1 MTWTLFAS
9 LSPVFVSVIAGVVAM
24 FADAFASR
32 RAAALSSAAL
42 LAIAG
47 GLGIWQA
54 FTPPVRIIP
63 SLAGGGGFA
72 AAWGV
77 IALTAA
83 LSVFGGTEDLAA
95 RRSGG
100 GVAALIAFATAA
112 SMLLA
117 GSLDLLFGLI
127 ALETIAVCSYA
138 IVVAGGTDRAAEAG
152 MKYVIQGA
160 LATGLF
166 LVGMAIHVGV
176 TGGGTDYVS
185 VGTGMPEFALP
196 ATAATVFL
204 LSAYAFK
211 LGAVPFHSWAPDAF
225 ETAPP
230 AGGAFM
236 ASGPK
241 VGAILGLMI
250 FFGIIVE
257 PVTPNTV
264 PTISHVILFAILA
277 AGSILVG
284 NLAGLRQTSYLRML
298 GYSGVAQIGYALVGL
313 TVGIAAIPAVTL
325 LVSVYAVAA
334 VGAFLYAQFV
344 RSVRPDWDGTISGIA
359 GLGKEFP
366 LPGVALSVVMLSLTG
381 IPLTAGFWGKLYVFT
396 FAVNA
401 GLEWLVLVGVLG
413 SVVSFG
419 YYGAV
424 LRSAFFEDSPSI
436 GPASVTADDAG
447 ESTTV
452 PDRSAA
458 VAIVAC
464 AVVVVLVGVLPL
476 AVGVTPLLEFF
487 AIT

>member
-1 MTWTLFAS
+1 VTWTQLAS

-24 FADAFASR
+24 LTDAFGSR
-32 RAAALSSAAL
+32 RAAALASAGL

-54 FTPPVRIIP
+54 FTPPARIIP
-63 SLAGGGGFA
+63 ALAGGGGFA

-83 LSVFGGTEDLAA
+83 LSVFGGTEDLAV

-100 GVAALIAFATAA
+100 GVAALIGFATAG

-166 LVGMAIHVGV
+166 LVGMAIHIGV
-176 TGGGTDYVS
+176 TGGGTDYASVS
-185 VGTGMPEFALP
+185 TGMPEFALP

-204 LSAYAFK
+204 LAAYAFK
-211 LGAVPFHSWAPDAF
+211 LGAAPFHSWAPDAF

-250 FFGIIVE
+250 FFGATVE
-257 PVTPNTV
+257 PVAIRTV
-264 PTISHVILFAILA
+264 STLSHVILFATLA
-277 AGSILVG
+277 VGSILIG

-313 TVGIAAIPAVTL
+313 AVGITAIPAVTL
-325 LVSVYAVAA
+325 LVSTYAVAA

-344 RSVRPDWDGTISGIA
+344 RSVRPGWDGSIA
-359 GLGKEFP
+359 GMAGVAKEYP
-366 LPGVALSVVMLSLTG
+366 LSGVALAVLMLSLTG

-401 GLEWLVLVGVLG
+401 GLEWLVLIGVLG

-424 LRSAFFEDSPSI
+424 LRSAFFEDSPTTVAAED
-436 GPASVTADDAG
+436 PALG
-447 ESTTV
+447 EGEGAAV
-452 PDRSAA
+452 PDRRAA
-458 VAIVAC
+458 AAIVAC
-464 AVVVVLVGVLPL
+464 ALAVVVVGLLPL
-476 AVGVTPLLEFF
+476 AIGLTPLLEFF
-487 AIT
+487 YIT